1 MLIPFPQLVEKHKL
15 AVRGIVHIGANS
27 GQELEAYLSKG
38 VQSIVFI
45 EPLKPAFEKLL
56 RHVAKNPA
64 FRPGIRCIN
73 ELVTDTTGRR
83 VTFHITDNDGES
95 SSILPMKEHLN
106 AHPDVKVVNSVPME
120 GWAYQD
126 LADLHFIDP
135 DLNFLNIDVQGAEL
149 MVLQGMGDKLKN
161 FDYAYIE
168 VNEKELY
175 TGCAMLPDIDQF
187 MTQAGFERKDMQM
200 TSFGWG
206 DALYVRK
213 NIVPKTDQKQPNPL
227 NQMRNAPAPAESSS
241 LSAAIN
247 EADQLVNSIRTR
259 LTNDV
264 SGSVADSI
272 GTQMRTGIMN
282 ILNKYIKN

>member
-38 VQSIVFI
+38 VHSIVFI
-45 EPLKPAFEKLL
+45 EPLKQAFEKLL
-56 RHVAKNPA
+56 RHVAKNPS
-64 FRPGIRCIN
+64 FREGVRCIN
-73 ELVTDTTGRR
+73 ELITDTTGRR

-106 AHPDVKVVNSVPME
+106 AHPDVKVINSVPME

-187 MTQAGFERKDMQM
+187 MVNAGFERKDMQM

-213 NIVPKTDQKQPNPL
+213 NITPKSTVQTNTLEPMKSQ
-227 NQMRNAPAPAESSS
+227 QAPSGASS
-241 LSAAIN
+241 LGSAIF

-259 LTNDV
+259 LNNDV

-272 GTQMRTGIMN
+272 GNQMRMGIMN